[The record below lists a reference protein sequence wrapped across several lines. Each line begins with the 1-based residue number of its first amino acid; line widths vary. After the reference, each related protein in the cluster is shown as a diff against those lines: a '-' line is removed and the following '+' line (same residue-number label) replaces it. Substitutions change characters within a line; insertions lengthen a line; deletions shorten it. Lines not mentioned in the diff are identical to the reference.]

1 MLKMLVQFRKTIAWA
16 ALICGG
22 VFTLL
27 ALLSIWGVA
36 PQGGVMNKIMPSLA
50 VLTVACLALL
60 AVGKMMEK

>member
-1 MLKMLVQFRKTIAWA
+1 VKFRKNIAWI

-27 ALLSIWGVA
+27 ALLTIWGVIA
-36 PQGGVMNKIMPSLA
+36 QGGVMNKIMPSLA

-60 AVGKMMEK
+60 AIGKMMEK